1 MADSNDYNIKSIREQ
16 FRKAG
21 VFYTPPEL
29 AERMAKYLPDD
40 IDAVYD
46 PACGRGGLFQIFDDR
61 VQKYGQDVDKMAI
74 NDCYRIWPDGHFA
87 VGDTLSDPAFKGQK
101 FKAILANPPFNAKW
115 DQPTP
120 IEAMGDERWKDLPA
134 LPPKSKAD
142 WAFIAHCLN
151 YLADDGTMVILEFP
165 GILYRSG
172 AEQKVRDYF
181 VRKNII
187 DRIESIPP
195 NTFVDTAIATVLVVF
210 KKNRKPDDPITIVN
224 NDAGTSV
231 QLTLDDLIKADSLTV
246 NNLCPAPEEPQPW
259 DDDPDWANKTNEQ
272 VEASELKRIQAALN
286 WALTVRKIDPTIKK
300 PIGDFLDEI
309 EKVVENFK
317 KRLHNE
323 SESDIINITDEQ
335 SR

>member
-1 MADSNDYNIKSIREQ
+1 MADSNDYNIKSIRDQ

-29 AERMAKYLPDD
+29 AERMAKYLPNDVTE
-40 IDAVYD
+40 VYD
-46 PACGRGGLFQIFDDR
+46 PACGRGGLFQIFDDN
-61 VQKYGQDVDKMAI
+61 VEKYGQDVDKMAI
-74 NDCYRIWPDGHFA
+74 NDCYRIWPNGHFEI
-87 VGDTLSDPAFKGQK
+87 GDTLSNPAFKGRK
-101 FKAILANPPFNAKW
+101 FKTILANPPFNIKW

-120 IEAMGDERWKDLPA
+120 IEAAQDERWRGLPA

-142 WAFIAHCLN
+142 WAFIAHCLS

-181 VRKNII
+181 VKQNVI

-195 NTFVDTAIATVLVVF
+195 NTFVDTAIATVLLVF

-224 NDAGTSV
+224 NDAGTSKE
-231 QLTLDDLIKADSLTV
+231 LSLDDLIQADNLSV
-246 NNLCPAPEEPQPW
+246 NLLCPAPEEPQPW
-259 DDDPDWANKTNEQ
+259 DNDPDWANNTNEQ
-272 VEASELKRIQAALN
+272 VEANEIKRIQAALN
-286 WALTVRKIDPTIKK
+286 WALTVRQLDSTITK
-300 PIGDFLDEI
+300 PIGDFIEDI

-323 SESDIINITDEQ
+323 SKSEGKTDEP
-335 SR
+335 S

>member
-1 MADSNDYNIKSIREQ
+1 MAGSNDYNIKSIREQ

-40 IDAVYD
+40 VTEVYD
-46 PACGRGGLFQIFDDR
+46 PACGRGGLFQIFGDN

-74 NDCYRIWPDGHFA
+74 
-87 VGDTLSDPAFKGQK
+87 
-101 FKAILANPPFNAKW
+101 PPFNIKW

-120 IEAMGDERWKDLPA
+120 IEATQDERWRDLPA

-151 YLADDGTMVILEFP
+151 YLADDGTMVLLESP
-165 GILYRSG
+165 AILYRG
-172 AEQKVRDYF
+172 ASEGKVRDYF
-181 VRKNII
+181 VRQNVI

-195 NTFVDTAIATVLVVF
+195 NTFVDTSIATVLVVF

-224 NDAGTSV
+224 NDAGTSKE
-231 QLTLDDLIKADSLTV
+231 LMLDDLIKADPPTV
-246 NNLCPAPEEPQPW
+246 NMLCPAPEEPQPW
-259 DDDPDWANKTNEQ
+259 EIDPDWANKTNEQ
-272 VEASELKRIQAALN
+272 VEASEVKRLQGVLD
-286 WALTVRKIDPTIKK
+286 WALTVRQLDSTITK
-300 PIGDFLDEI
+300 PIDDFIDGI

-323 SESDIINITDEQ
+323 SEMDKEK
-335 SR
+335 

>member
-40 IDAVYD
+40 VTEVYD
-46 PACGRGGLFQIFDDR
+46 PACGRGGLFQIFDDS

-74 NDCYRIWPDGHFA
+74 DDCYRIWPDGHFE
-87 VGDTLSDPAFKGQK
+87 VGDTLSSPAFKGRK
-101 FKAILANPPFNAKW
+101 FKAILANPPFNIKW
-115 DQPTP
+115 EQPTP
-120 IEAMGDERWKDLPA
+120 IEATQDERWRDLPA

-151 YLADDGTMVILEFP
+151 YLADDGTMVLLESP
-165 GILYRSG
+165 AILYRG
-172 AEQKVRDYF
+172 ASEAKVRDYF
-181 VRKNII
+181 VRQNVI

-195 NTFVDTAIATVLVVF
+195 NTFVDTTIATVLVVF

-224 NDAGTSV
+224 NDAGTSKE
-231 QLTLDDLIKADSLTV
+231 LSLDDLIKADPPTV

-259 DDDPDWANKTNEQ
+259 DIDPDWANKTNEQ
-272 VEASELKRIQAALN
+272 VEANEIKRIESALD
-286 WALTVRKIDPTIKK
+286 WALTVRRLDSTITK
-300 PIGDFLDEI
+300 PIEDFVDEI

-317 KRLHNE
+317 KSLHDE
-323 SESDIINITDEQ
+323 SERNEGEDNG
-335 SR
+335 